1 MKKCAIMQ
9 FSSSTR
15 KQKYDYK
22 MKGETLEIV
31 SHHPYLGVEFSDNL
45 EFNDHIDTITK
56 KSSSTLGF
64 LKRNLKYCPP
74 KVKERAYASLV
85 RPKLEYASPIWNP
98 TQKTQVKQLEQ
109 VQRNAARWVTNQPY
123 NPHNRTSVTEMIN
136 SLKWPSL
143 QQRRVWADVTLM
155 YKVVNC
161 LIAVPVNY
169 HPITATIR
177 STRRSHSMKFIPIQ
191 TRINAY
197 QNSFFPRTVTTWNFL
212 PESCITSA
220 SLDAFK

>member
-1 MKKCAIMQ
+1 
-9 FSSSTR
+9 
-15 KQKYDYK
+15 
-22 MKGETLEIV
+22 
-31 SHHPYLGVEFSDNL
+31 
-45 EFNDHIDTITK
+45 
-56 KSSSTLGF
+56 
-64 LKRNLKYCPP
+64 
-74 KVKERAYASLV
+74 
-85 RPKLEYASPIWNP
+85 
-98 TQKTQVKQLEQ
+98 
-109 VQRNAARWVTNQPY
+109 
-123 NPHNRTSVTEMIN
+123 MIN

-220 SLDAFK
+220 SLDAFIKIINPTRSTCAILCIEGLDFVQCKYMLVVRLFYGVV